1 MVYKACNGAK
11 QIQNRT
17 NLEQALK
24 YFYGS
29 LKRIN
34 QAIFDQHEF
43 RNSNEFKKAVSLLR
57 TSFLKATII

>member
-24 YFYGS
+24 YFYGG

-34 QAIFDQHEF
+34 QAVFDEHEF
-43 RNSNEFKKAVSLLR
+43 INSNELKNGVSLLR
-57 TSFLKATII
+57 TSFF

>member
-24 YFYGS
+24 YFYGG
-29 LKRIN
+29 LKRIK
-34 QAIFDQHEF
+34 
-43 RNSNEFKKAVSLLR
+43 RYLMSMNSEILMN
-57 TSFLKATII
+57 